1 MRIRIA
7 QFAIQRDLA
16 YNLRHILAVLGAA
29 QPGEMVV
36 FAEGALSGYAP
47 KDPAYTDRLDA
58 AAIEDAIGTIKTRV
72 QAAGCRCLLGSATRD
87 AHHWRNTVLMFDDDK
102 DPARYFKTELSGLD
116 RRHFD
121 PGPSAGGVLPAG
133 EATIGI
139 VACRELLFPAVWT
152 QMKNRGAE
160 VVCHLN
166 NAIEP
171 HDALWTHLLI
181 ARAIE
186 QSVFVCS
193 VNNAA
198 APQALPSMLIAPSG
212 HVILQTEVQTDQTLA
227 AEIDPADAIADLAT
241 RTDY

>member
-1 MRIRIA
+1 MHIRIA
-7 QFAIQRDLA
+7 QFAIHRDLA
-16 YNLRHILAVLGAA
+16 SNLRQILAVLRTA

-47 KDPAYTDRLDA
+47 KDPAYTDLLDA
-58 AAIEDAIGTIKTRV
+58 EAIENAIVRVKAQV
-72 QAAGCRCLLGSATRD
+72 QAVGCRCLLGSATKEG
-87 AHHWRNTVLMFDDDK
+87 HHWRNAVLMFDGDAG
-102 DPARYFKTELSGLD
+102 PARYFKAELSGLD
-116 RRHFD
+116 RRHFE

-133 EATIGI
+133 DATIGI
-139 VACRELLFPAVWT
+139 VACRELLFPAVWM
-152 QMKNRGAE
+152 QLKSRGAQ
-160 VVCHLN
+160 VVFHLN

-186 QSVFVCS
+186 QGVFVCS
-193 VNNAA
+193 VNNAS

-212 HVILQTEVQTDQTLA
+212 RVLLEAEPQVEQELNAQIDLA
-227 AEIDPADAIADLAT
+227 DVIADLAT

>member
-16 YNLRHILAVLGAA
+16 SNLKYVLGVLDEATG
-29 QPGEMVV
+29 GEMVV

-47 KDPAYTDRLDA
+47 KDPAYTDQLDA
-58 AAIEDAIGTIKTRV
+58 AAIEDAIATIKARV

-87 AHHWRNTVLMFDDDK
+87 GHRWRNAVLMFDGDA
-102 DPARYFKTELSGLD
+102 DPARYFKAELSGLD
-116 RRHFD
+116 RRHFES
-121 PGPSAGGVLPAG
+121 GSNAGSVLPAG

-152 QMKNRGAE
+152 QMKNRGAQ
-160 VVCHLN
+160 VVFHLN

-198 APQALPSMLIAPSG
+198 TPQALPSMLIAPSG
-212 HVILQTEVQTDQTLA
+212 RVILQTEVRTNQTLT